1 VEPDGLEQVT
11 ADRLLEARELEL
23 ASLTGLQ
30 LAAASL
36 AGKRFTRCWF
46 ERATLTGADLR
57 NTVLDDVTFHE
68 CDLSSAKLAGAS
80 LSEVVFRG
88 CKLLG
93 VDWSSVTRSLIGQ
106 PLVFEGCQL
115 DFGIFQG
122 MNLRASTFR
131 DCSAREVELSGAD
144 LGEATF
150 HGCDLDRAR
159 FAATR
164 LVEADLTGARNYEL
178 DPRENDVRGLKVD
191 LPEGAALL
199 RAFGVVVEAG

>member
-1 VEPDGLEQVT
+1 VEPDGLEQVS
-11 ADRLLEARELEL
+11 ADRLLETVELVL

-30 LAAASL
+30 LATASL
-36 AGKRFTRCWF
+36 AGKRLTRCWF

-57 NTVLDDVTFHE
+57 RTMLDDVTFYE
-68 CDLSSAKLAGAS
+68 CDLSSVKLAGAS
-80 LSEVVFRG
+80 LAEVVFRG

-93 VDWSSVTRSLIGQ
+93 VDWSNVTRSLIGQ
-106 PLVFEGCQL
+106 PLVFERCQL

-131 DCSAREVELSGAD
+131 DCSAREVELTGAD

-164 LVEADLTGARNYEL
+164 LVDADLTGARNYEL

-199 RAFGVVVEAG
+199 RSFGVVVEAG